1 VTFKQT
7 EKEIKSILSTFHDDP
22 IQGGHTVITRT
33 LAKIKRHYY
42 WKNMTR
48 HIKEYIR
55 RCHKCQMSK
64 TTTHKKSP
72 MNNRETPI

>member
-1 VTFKQT
+1 MGN
-7 EKEIKSILSTFHDDP
+7 IKLRVARSSSDP
-22 IQGGHTVITRT
+22 IQGGHTGMTRT

-48 HIKEYIR
+48 HIKEYLR

-64 TTTHKKSP
+64 TTTHTKTP
-72 MNNRETPI
+72 MTHTETPTNAFD